1 MTPQYRTIA
10 SRAAWLD
17 RSARGRLR
25 FEGPDAASFL
35 HALVTNDVTALSA
48 GRGVYAAWLTP
59 QGRMITDLRILRDNE
74 RIVAEVPEGLA
85 PDLASRFDQLIFSED
100 VRVSDE
106 SESTR
111 QVVVFGD
118 EAAQVI
124 EDALAGIGNP
134 VPNLSGL
141 PILGHVT
148 SGDLRV
154 VRTDD
159 VALPNFSIWMPL
171 DRWDAMQ
178 AALNNRGAVEDGGT
192 ADLFEALRIESGRP
206 RFGVDM
212 TTDTIPLEAG
222 LLDRAISM
230 TKGCYV
236 GQEVIVRIMHRGGGR
251 VVKQLVKLVS
261 DAGVTAVPEV
271 GTTVMD
277 DGREVGKVTSAAI
290 GPATQLV
297 VALAYVH
304 RDSAV
309 DGRQLTLGFGHEV
322 RVVLPSGVL

>member
-1 MTPQYRTIA
+1 M
-10 SRAAWLD
+10 
-17 RSARGRLR
+17 
-25 FEGPDAASFL
+25 
-35 HALVTNDVTALSA
+35 ALSP

-59 QGRMITDLRILRDNE
+59 QGRMITDLRLLRDAGAL
-74 RIVAEVPEGLA
+74 VAEVPEDMASG
-85 PDLASRFDQLIFSED
+85 LASRFDQLIFSEN
-100 VRVSDE
+100 VQVSDV

-118 EAAQVI
+118 QAAEVI
-124 EDALAGIGNP
+124 ENALAGTGAA
-134 VPNLSGL
+134 VPNLSEL
-141 PILGHVT
+141 PILGHFT

-159 VALPNFSIWMPL
+159 VALPNFSIWMPGN
-171 DRWDAMQ
+171 RWDTVQ

-192 ADLFEALRIESGRP
+192 AALFEALRIEAGRP
-206 RFGVDM
+206 LFGVDM

-271 GTTVMD
+271 GATVLD
-277 DGREVGKVTSAAI
+277 QEREVGKVTSAAL
-290 GPATQLV
+290 GPATGLI

-304 RDSAV
+304 RDSAGP
-309 DGRQLTLGFGHEV
+309 GRRLTLDSGHEV
-322 RVVLPSGVL
+322 SVEALTS

>member
-10 SRAAWLD
+10 SGAAWLD
-17 RSARGRLR
+17 RSALGRLR

-35 HALVTNDVTALSA
+35 HALVTNDVMTLTA

-59 QGRMITDLRILRDNE
+59 QGRMITDLRLLRDAG
-74 RIVAEVPEGLA
+74 RVVAEVPEGMA
-85 PDLASRFDQLIFSED
+85 PGLASRFDQLIFSED
-100 VRVSDE
+100 VRVFDD
-106 SESTR
+106 SEITR
-111 QVVVFGD
+111 QVVVFG
-118 EAAQVI
+118 EQAAQIV
-124 EDALAGIGNP
+124 EDALAGAGAP
-134 VPNLSGL
+134 VPDL
-141 PILGHVT
+141 PALPLLGHFT

-159 VALPNFSIWMPL
+159 VALPNFSIWMPESQ
-171 DRWDAMQ
+171 WSTVE

-192 ADLFEALRIESGRP
+192 AALFEALRIEAARP

-212 TTDTIPLEAG
+212 TADTIPLEAG

-261 DAGVTAVPEV
+261 APGVTAVPDA
-271 GTTVMD
+271 GTTVLD
-277 DGREVGKVTSAAI
+277 EDREVGKVTSAAV
-290 GPATQLV
+290 GPATGV
-297 VALAYVH
+297 IVALAYVH
-304 RDSAV
+304 RDSAEA
-309 DGRQLTLGFGHEV
+309 GRSLTLESGQEV
-322 RVVLPSGVL
+322 RVEALA